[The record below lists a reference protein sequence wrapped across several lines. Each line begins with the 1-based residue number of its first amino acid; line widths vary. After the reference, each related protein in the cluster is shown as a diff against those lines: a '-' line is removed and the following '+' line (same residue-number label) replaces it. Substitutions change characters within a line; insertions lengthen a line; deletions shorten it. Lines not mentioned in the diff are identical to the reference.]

1 MKAFYKELLLERWG
15 KRKTLPNTKR
25 IKPRYPVNAERS
37 YMRMMTELVDYIN
50 KPVLRMMTKARWDR
64 WRREHKGVHDSA
76 LIVDG
81 HSQDIQEMNL
91 EMLERQAEFL
101 APDPLNRA
109 RKGVL
114 AAVLNVG
121 GAVDDIVEK
130 ATNEFLEFTIGR
142 GFDMRT
148 PWTAEAVTEWAGAN
162 YERITSM
169 SQAHISKVNVMLR
182 EAVAYGESWESVT
195 AKIKKLTG
203 LTKNHAKLIA
213 VDQIGKLN
221 SKLTEYRQTE
231 LGISTYY
238 WRTAH
243 DERVRGRPKPGKYP
257 KAVPSHWDMEGVLC
271 RWDDATMCSFDKGAT
286 WEKRGPRMPTVH
298 VGIEIRCRC
307 SANPCVDDIIAEGRA
322 ILGE

>member
-1 MKAFYKELLLERWG
+1 MKAFFKELLLERWG
-15 KRKTLPNTKR
+15 KRKTFPNTKR
-25 IKPRYPVNAERS
+25 IKPRYPVNAERT

-50 KPVLRMMTKARWDR
+50 KPVDRMLTKARWDR
-64 WRREHKGVHDSA
+64 WMREYKGVHDSA

-81 HSQDIQEMNL
+81 HTQDIYQMNQ

-121 GAVDDIVEK
+121 GAVDDIVEL
-130 ATNEFLEFTIGR
+130 ATNDFLEFTIGR

-148 PWTAEAVTEWAGAN
+148 TWTASAVKEWADSN
-162 YERITSM
+162 YERITSL
-169 SQAHISKVNVMLR
+169 SQSHISKVNVMLR

-195 AKIKKLTG
+195 AKIEKLTG

-231 LGISTYY
+231 LGITTYY

-257 KAVPSHWDMEGVLC
+257 KAVPSHWDMEGLLC
-271 RWDDATMCSFDKGAT
+271 RWDDATMVSFDKGVT
-286 WEKRGPRMPTVH
+286 WEKRNLRMPLEH
-298 VGIEIRCRC
+298 PGIPVRCRC
-307 SANPCVDDIIAEGRA
+307 SSQGNVDDIIAEGRA
-322 ILGE
+322 LLGE

>member
-1 MKAFYKELLLERWG
+1 
-15 KRKTLPNTKR
+15 
-25 IKPRYPVNAERS
+25 
-37 YMRMMTELVDYIN
+37 MRMMTELVDYIN
-50 KPVLRMMTKARWDR
+50 KPVVRMMTKARWDR
-64 WRREHKGVHDSA
+64 WLREYKGVHDSSV
-76 LIVDG
+76 IVDG
-81 HSQDIQEMNL
+81 HSQDIHEMNL
-91 EMLERQAEFL
+91 EMLERQREFFVVNP
-101 APDPLNRA
+101 ARS
-109 RKGVL
+109 RKGVI
-114 AAVLNVG
+114 AAVLGVG
-121 GAVDDIVEK
+121 NAVDDIVEK

-148 PWTAEAVTEWAGAN
+148 PWTASAVREWAESN
-162 YERITSM
+162 YERITSL
-169 SQAHISKVNVMLR
+169 SQEHISKVNVMLR

-195 AKIKKLTG
+195 AKIEKLSG
-203 LTKNHAKLIA
+203 LTKNRAKLIA

-286 WEKRGPRMPTVH
+286 WEKRGLRMPMEH
-298 VGIEIRCRC
+298 AGQPIRCRC
-307 SANPCVDDIIAEGRA
+307 SSLGNIDDIIEEGRA